1 MTIVPSQCLFICQF
15 ILPNCW
21 LKIVSVFILCW
32 SPYILFDL
40 LQVFRL
46 ILHSLQS
53 SSQTAIGEAC
63 SNSDILTISLMQTML
78 MLMLML
84 KLLLVDLLFIL
95 VMLFQTCAGLQS
107 HPIFPCSRHLH
118 PVPRPT
124 QLRSKPPHLL
134 PLLCQYWSDLV
145 STFRISI
152 LIQHIF
158 NLTLAQANAY
168 KGCGVEGIVRAVRRQ
183 TTISSAPL
191 AFAQPP
197 RVPPCFQGGFQ
208 IQNLQFL
215 FLILTTC
222 SHSSSVVS
230 GPSIYS
236 GSRQGGQS
244 ANSQPQISAASIAA
258 HRFVLFF
265 LDTIQTSYSW
275 HLGSKRQVLPVTRGL
290 WSVFLVDF
298 LNFSSS
304 LAFSLHSI
312 ICARIYYNPHLNQ
325 KKLW

>member
-1 MTIVPSQCLFICQF
+1 M
-15 ILPNCW
+15 
-21 LKIVSVFILCW
+21 FILCW

-40 LQVFRL
+40 LQVFAFTT
-46 ILHSLQS
+46 IFFSDSCH
-53 SSQTAIGEAC
+53 IGQAC
-63 SNSDILTISLMQTML
+63 SDDDMRTIALMQTML

-84 KLLLVDLLFIL
+84 KLLLVDLLTLFIL

-152 LIQHIF
+152 LIQYIF

-168 KGCGVEGIVRAVRRQ
+168 KGCGVEGIVRAVLRQ

-208 IQNLQFL
+208 IENLQFL
-215 FLILTTC
+215 FLILTTR

-258 HRFVLFF
+258 HRFALFF
-265 LDTIQTSYSW
+265 RYYSNKLLLTS
-275 HLGSKRQVLPVTRGL
+275 R
-290 WSVFLVDF
+290 F
-298 LNFSSS
+298 
-304 LAFSLHSI
+304 
-312 ICARIYYNPHLNQ
+312 
-325 KKLW
+325 